1 MNDRLSRN
9 SLSLV
14 GKVNRDE
21 VVFLAVPVFVLDE
34 TLWNVFGYYRIPTKT
49 PGILR
54 MKMSTINLKKLAGI
68 SQLSIERN
76 LEQEKPSSPS
86 RRRN

>member
-9 SLSLV
+9 SLTLE

-34 TLWNVFGYYRIPTKT
+34 TLWNVFERLRILSDPYENSWH
-49 PGILR
+49 PQDENVN
-54 MKMSTINLKKLAGI
+54 NLKKVGRYK
-68 SQLSIERN
+68 STVN
-76 LEQEKPSSPS
+76 
-86 RRRN
+86 